1 MGGCARACLHACCRA
16 FVVRR
21 LQSSHPGVATLS
33 GVDVKWIEC
42 VLRFSVRNRC
52 LNAGTNLVI
61 VSLVNGDLDK
71 AKEAMDCAPRGER
84 FDTLTRVDVNG
95 EVRAPVH
102 VQPGGRFLVERHNR
116 ARY

>member
-1 MGGCARACLHACCRA
+1 MFG
-16 FVVRR
+16 
-21 LQSSHPGVATLS
+21 
-33 GVDVKWIEC
+33 
-42 VLRFSVRNRC
+42 RC

-61 VSLVNGDLDK
+61 VSLVNGDLEK

-102 VQPGGRFLVERHNR
+102 VQPDCRCLVAQHGAARH
-116 ARY
+116 